1 MGLFVGQW
9 EVSPCFALVFGGWKA
24 ANFLFAVAVA
34 ARAH

>member
-1 MGLFVGQW
+1 MGWFVETVGGIAMLC
-9 EVSPCFALVFGGWKA
+9 SGFGGWKA